1 MTKILHGATL
11 IDGTGNFPLTDAM
24 IVIEGERISK
34 VGHVD
39 TIGRVSG
46 EMIDLTD
53 KTVLPGLINCHEHIT
68 FKRYRGTFQE
78 MMRWPKAR
86 FYFHGACSALVSLKE
101 GITTVRDIG
110 GRDHINIALKR
121 AIEDGILIGPRMVAA
136 GQPICMTGGHGHEL
150 CREADGPDEVRKVA
164 REQLKAGAD
173 FIKAMASGGFVSQGT
188 DLPTSSQLTVEE
200 MRAAFEEA
208 HKAGKKTTTHA
219 HPPVAIQAAI
229 EAGVDCIEHGALL
242 DERTAD
248 LMASKGV
255 FLDPTLSA
263 LRITA
268 ERGLEMGRPRW
279 LVEISKEKIAHQM
292 DTFRKA
298 VKAGVKI
305 VTGVDSIGEMVLE
318 LQLLMEGG
326 LSAMEAILA
335 ATKTAAECL
344 NLADEIGTIEAGKL
358 ADLIVVDGDPLA
370 DITTL
375 RDVKMVMKG
384 GVIYVPAQLDS
395 AIGPAIYRMT

>member
-1 MTKILHGATL
+1 M
-11 IDGTGNFPLTDAM
+11 
-24 IVIEGERISK
+24 
-34 VGHVD
+34 
-39 TIGRVSG
+39 GRVSG
-46 EMIDLTD
+46 EVIDLTG

-68 FKRYRGTFQE
+68 FKRYHGTFQE
-78 MMRWPKAR
+78 MMRWPMAR
-86 FYFHGACSALVSLKE
+86 FYFHSACSALVSLRE

-110 GRDHINIALKR
+110 GKDHINIALKR
-121 AIEDGILIGPRMVAA
+121 AIEDGILIGPRMVVD

-150 CREADGPDEVRKVA
+150 CREADGPDEVRKAA

-173 FIKAMASGGFVSQGT
+173 FIKVMASGGFVSRGT
-188 DLPTSSQLTVEE
+188 DQPTAPQLTVEE

-208 HKAGKKTTTHA
+208 HKAGKRTTTHA

-279 LVEISKEKIAHQM
+279 LVEVSKEKIPYQM

-298 VKAGVKI
+298 VRAGVKI
-305 VTGVDSIGEMVLE
+305 VTGVDSIGEIVME

-335 ATKTAAECL
+335 ATKTASQCL
-344 NLADEIGTIEAGKL
+344 DLADEIGTIEVGKL

-370 DITTL
+370 DIATL
-375 RDVKMVMKG
+375 RDIKMVMKEG
-384 GVIYVPAQLDS
+384 TIYDPAQLDL

>member
-1 MTKILHGATL
+1 M
-11 IDGTGNFPLTDAM
+11 
-24 IVIEGERISK
+24 IEGERISK
-34 VGHVD
+34 VGHAD
-39 TIGRVSG
+39 MIGRVSG
-46 EMIDLTD
+46 EVIELTG
-53 KTVLPGLINCHEHIT
+53 KTVLPGLISCHEHIT
-68 FKRYRGTFQE
+68 FKRYHGTFQE
-78 MMRWPKAR
+78 MMRWPRAR
-86 FYFHGACSALVSLKE
+86 FYFHGACSALLSLKE

-110 GRDHINIALKR
+110 GKDHINIELRR
-121 AIEDGILIGPRMVAA
+121 AIEDGVLIGPRMVVA
-136 GQPICMTGGHGHEL
+136 GQPICMTGGHGYEL
-150 CREADGPDEVRKVA
+150 CREADGPDRVRKVA

-173 FIKAMASGGFVSQGT
+173 FIKVMASGGFVSRGA

-200 MRAAFEEA
+200 MCAAFEEA
-208 HKAGKKTTTHA
+208 HKAGKRTTTHA
-219 HPPVAIQAAI
+219 HPPKAIQAAI

-242 DERTAD
+242 DEETAD

-279 LVEISKEKIAHQM
+279 LVEVSREKILHQM

-305 VTGVDSIGEMVLE
+305 VTGVDSIGEMVME

-326 LSAMEAILA
+326 LSTMEAILA
-335 ATKTAAECL
+335 ATKTASQCL
-344 NLADEIGTIEAGKL
+344 DLADEIGTIEVGKL

-375 RDVKMVMKG
+375 RDINMVIKG
-384 GVIYVPAQLDS
+384 GTIYDPAQLDS